1 MPHASLPTVL
11 KVIGAITAASG
22 RSRLL
27 GVPTARCSERTASPA
42 AAASSASSTQLP
54 AEGVV
59 ITWTRQ
65 PAPASLATISGA
77 LTASGAP
84 QTTTV
89 QRLVTDLFQQA
100 SSLREQVQGHRLTAG
115 PAREH

>member
-11 KVIGAITAASG
+11 KVIGATTTASG
-22 RSRLL
+22 RSRLR
-27 GVPTARCSERTASPA
+27 GVPTAGCSERTAPS
-42 AAASSASSTQLP
+42 AASASTASSTQLP

-65 PAPASLATISGA
+65 PASASLAAISGA

-84 QTTTV
+84 QTKTV
-89 QRLVTDLFQQA
+89 QRLVTNSFQQA
-100 SSLREQVQGHRLTAG
+100 SPLREHV
-115 PAREH
+115 